1 MGSRGTALITMELAA
16 LILILAA
23 AASGQRHQVDEV
35 LKSEIEQAASESRH
49 LADELAGMLDRLE
62 IEEDRSAAV
71 NAAVLGEQEE
81 VEAALKVMVEKI
93 ENLAQASE
101 ESSSETVS
109 GLVKKK
115 RVKEQELRKT
125 LEQLELVAS
134 QIEEAADTAD
144 SIEEVDTIEKIA
156 KLLQSISNK
165 VEANNEDDDD
175 EEVFRR
181 QFAKDQSQTG
191 LELNGIAEMIK
202 SLEKVTKDLTEDDED
217 DSEDEDDSSR
227 RAQKL
232 VDDVKSGKL
241 GRRSRGRGQR
251 PRGGKQID
259 LGLESD
265 KGSLDSTANRLLDVL
280 NLEEIEEANKS
291 SGPDKSSG
299 ERSGKSEEPE
309 DSEECEGKTSEDRI
323 RVCLPKPTAKGTPVK
338 LPTAKIEEE
347 AVCLD
352 VSRAICNETS
362 AVLSREVCTYQYNQA
377 DVLAPVQSAELTFRP
392 RVEKL
397 GVTRCHVVPEKHGY
411 RTVEVEKCVME
422 FIDAPYI
429 LPDIAIKVDDFLQLQ
444 LPEPEKRCSVFNYE
458 LPEVLCG
465 EHTRHQCVNVAHL
478 IPYQVTEHADTV
490 GLGYGGSCNSQTLSQ
505 EQKICTITKHVK
517 RPQAHYGG
525 Y

>member
-1 MGSRGTALITMELAA
+1 M
-16 LILILAA
+16 
-23 AASGQRHQVDEV
+23 HQVDEV
-35 LKSEIEQAASESRH
+35 LKSKISQAASESRH

-101 ESSSETVS
+101 DSSSETVS

-175 EEVFRR
+175 DDEEVFRR

-217 DSEDEDDSSR
+217 DSDDDDEDSSR

-241 GRRSRGRGQR
+241 GRGSRGRGQR
-251 PRGGKQID
+251 LRGGKQID
-259 LGLESD
+259 LGLDSD
-265 KGSLDSTANRLLDVL
+265 KGSLGSTANRLLDVL
-280 NLEEIEEANKS
+280 NLEELEEAKN
-291 SGPDKSSG
+291 
-299 ERSGKSEEPE
+299 
-309 DSEECEGKTSEDRI
+309 SEECEGKTSEDRI
-323 RVCLPKPTAKGTPVK
+323 RVCLPKPSAKGTPVK

-362 AVLSREVCTYQYNQA
+362 AVL
-377 DVLAPVQSAELTFRP
+377 
-392 RVEKL
+392 
-397 GVTRCHVVPEKHGY
+397 
-411 RTVEVEKCVME
+411 
-422 FIDAPYI
+422 
-429 LPDIAIKVDDFLQLQ
+429 
-444 LPEPEKRCSVFNYE
+444 
-458 LPEVLCG
+458 
-465 EHTRHQCVNVAHL
+465 
-478 IPYQVTEHADTV
+478 
-490 GLGYGGSCNSQTLSQ
+490 
-505 EQKICTITKHVK
+505 
-517 RPQAHYGG
+517 
-525 Y
+525 